1 MSSWQPNFDWITDD
15 LAVGG
20 SFLAEQTERLTREH
34 RIRAV
39 VDLRNED
46 VDDER
51 LLRRHGIT
59 LLHLPTQDMC
69 GVDRAHLD
77 RGVVFA
83 TEHLDRG
90 ERVLVHCEHGIGRS
104 AVLGLCVLVERG
116 MAPLEA
122 LELMKSRRGGV
133 SPSPEQFACWSDW
146 LARRRRRGAV
156 DWEVPEFDEFK
167 AIAYRHLMPS
177 G

>member
-1 MSSWQPNFDWITDD
+1 MSSWRPNFDWITDH
-15 LAVGG
+15 LALGG
-20 SFLAEQTERLTREH
+20 SFPAEHAELLAREH

-39 VDLRNED
+39 VDLRNES

-51 LLRRHGIT
+51 LLGRHGIT

-69 GVDRAHLD
+69 GVDHAHLE

-83 TEHLDRG
+83 TRHLDRG

-104 AVLGLCVLVERG
+104 ALLALCILVHRGL
-116 MAPLEA
+116 APLAA
-122 LELMKSRRGGV
+122 LELTKDRRWRV
-133 SPSPEQFACWSDW
+133 APSPEQFACWSDW
-146 LARRRRRGAV
+146 LARRQRAGGW
-156 DWEVPEFDEFK
+156 DVPELDECK
-167 AIAYRHLMPS
+167 AIAYRHWMPP